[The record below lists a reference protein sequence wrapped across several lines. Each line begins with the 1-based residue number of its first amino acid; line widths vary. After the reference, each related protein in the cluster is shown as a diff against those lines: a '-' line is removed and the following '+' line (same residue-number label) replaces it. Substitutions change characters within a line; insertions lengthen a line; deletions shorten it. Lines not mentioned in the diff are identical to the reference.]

1 MTFAE
6 DRASIEAKV
15 TTLLGQAQ
23 SYLDNLVNITNSVI
37 VEGTTELP
45 TSYNYASVPQ
55 IGFPIYGASGTIG
68 SVSSTPPPAV
78 PVPGIT
84 AAVAVTVPEFLSTD
98 LAAPTT
104 TFSFYETAYES
115 ALLDAAKA
123 KLLDNML
130 NGGYGIETADEIAL
144 FNRARDRE
152 VEAALT
158 RIEEAGRSMASRGF
172 PLPPGELSIYV
183 DRAWQDMQ
191 NKVSGM
197 NRDITL
203 ERDKLYVENRKFTI
217 TETRELEQIL
227 IGFHNSVQERAFNVA
242 RATVELAV
250 AVYNSQ
256 LARFRLWLDAAKTES
271 DVQVAA
277 LQLQYEQART
287 YFDGFRAQIAAYEAD
302 VRRQVESVKAQVDL
316 FRANVDNVR
325 VLNDGRIAQAQLQAK
340 VIESTVQQ
348 NIMISNLTIE
358 NAKTRILGVIETLRF
373 RTGAVKFGS
382 EAFFAQL
389 TALESAVNTLSVQ
402 TATA

>member
-98 LAAPTT
+98 LGAPTT

-256 LARFRLWLDAAKTES
+256 LARFRLWLDAAKT
-271 DVQVAA
+271 
-277 LQLQYEQART
+277 
-287 YFDGFRAQIAAYEAD
+287 
-302 VRRQVESVKAQVDL
+302 
-316 FRANVDNVR
+316 
-325 VLNDGRIAQAQLQAK
+325 
-340 VIESTVQQ
+340 
-348 NIMISNLTIE
+348 
-358 NAKTRILGVIETLRF
+358 
-373 RTGAVKFGS
+373 
-382 EAFFAQL
+382 
-389 TALESAVNTLSVQ
+389 
-402 TATA
+402 